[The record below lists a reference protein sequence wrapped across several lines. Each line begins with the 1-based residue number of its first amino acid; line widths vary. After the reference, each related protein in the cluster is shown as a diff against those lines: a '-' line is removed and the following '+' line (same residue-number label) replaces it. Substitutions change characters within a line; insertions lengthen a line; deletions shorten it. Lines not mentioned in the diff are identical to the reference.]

1 MVGLSGD
8 YAALKRDS
16 WRMEA
21 LRERADE
28 QRVFIDAVRPRLA
41 AMREDVAQWQ
51 ALHDKMWKAL
61 AGDEP
66 QRVTAEPEL
75 LLDAQSEDIELVA
88 SSVAEE
94 GRRLREL
101 ARVATRTG
109 ELVKT
114 LPLSWPVRGPVNSE
128 YGRRRS
134 PWNGRLQRHEGI
146 DIGGAPGTPVTA
158 PAPGTVVTASVQGGA
173 LGKYVTVDHGNGLR
187 SRYGHL
193 AKVNVTPGQ
202 RIEKGQVLGVVGSTG
217 RSTGPHLHYEVRVD
231 GKPVDPETFL
241 RGE

>member
-8 YAALKRDS
+8 YAALKRAS
-16 WRMEA
+16 WQMEA
-21 LRERADE
+21 LRERANE
-28 QRVFIDAVRPRLA
+28 QRIFIDAVRPRLA
-41 AMREDVAQWQ
+41 AMREDVGKWQ
-51 ALHDKMWKAL
+51 ALHEKMWKAL
-61 AGDEP
+61 GGEP
-66 QRVTAEPEL
+66 VRVRTEPEL
-75 LLDAQSEDIELVA
+75 LLDAESEDIELIA

-134 PWNGRLQRHEGI
+134 PWNGRTQRHEGI
-146 DIGGAPGTPVTA
+146 DIGSPPGTPVKA
-158 PAPGTVVTASVQGGA
+158 PAPGTVVTASAQGA
-173 LGKYVTVDHGNGLR
+173 LGKHITLDHGNGVR

-193 AKVNVTPGQ
+193 AKVNVSPGQ
-202 RIEKGQVLGVVGSTG
+202 RVEKGQVLGVVGSTG
-217 RSTGPHLHYEVRVD
+217 RSTGPHLHYELRVD

-241 RGE
+241 PAK